1 MESAN
6 LMFAARQRVSS
17 ESLVSSYGSCRSL
30 LLRHILIRPRSQRS
44 IPSIP
49 STTLS
54 VPHTFP
60 YIESLAGLLL
70 GMKTA
75 TAGTSGAVPHR
86 DEFGAL
92 SDPGVRVELYLSFG
106 RQASMIGA
114 SSSAMGRR
122 SAVRDSTWPRT
133 AFDIMLFALLAA
145 CPCLIHLDLACMT
158 RPTFSPGGFFRTKLR
173 DPARD
178 LTLIEMKK
186 SNEDSKFMRLTSL
199 GLRSPLH

>member
-1 MESAN
+1 MISHDLTRGTGVALPAPVCLTNYSAIRVDHVSLLPQTMIVPRLSCHLAAMESAN

-30 LLRHILIRPRSQRS
+30 LLRHTLIRPRSQPS

-86 DEFGAL
+86 VSVSTDLRRAVGRVWRAER
-92 SDPGVRVELYLSFG
+92 PGRAG
-106 RQASMIGA
+106 
-114 SSSAMGRR
+114 
-122 SAVRDSTWPRT
+122 
-133 AFDIMLFALLAA
+133 
-145 CPCLIHLDLACMT
+145 
-158 RPTFSPGGFFRTKLR
+158 
-173 DPARD
+173 
-178 LTLIEMKK
+178 
-186 SNEDSKFMRLTSL
+186 
-199 GLRSPLH
+199 